1 MRQRGKSSY
10 NKMSTYRRENKMGSG
25 DGCRQ
30 FSLWSSSKVHRKLSI
45 DSRISLQ
52 DATGFY

>member
-10 NKMSTYRRENKMGSG
+10 NKMSTYRRGNKMGSG
-25 DGCRQ
+25 NSCRQ
-30 FSLWSSSKVHRKLSI
+30 FSLWSSSKVHRKLSV